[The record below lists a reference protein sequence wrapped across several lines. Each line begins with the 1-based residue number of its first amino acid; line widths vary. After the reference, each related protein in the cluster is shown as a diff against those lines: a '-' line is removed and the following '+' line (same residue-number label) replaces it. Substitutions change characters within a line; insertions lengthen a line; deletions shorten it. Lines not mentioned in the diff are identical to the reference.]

1 MHPENHLIFSMI
13 YMIYIMIL
21 NISMT
26 QISLMTIRIQKHL
39 WNNFQLK
46 YEEMKMYLMTFHENM
61 KHDVML

>member
-1 MHPENHLIFSMI
+1 MHHENHVIFSMI

-26 QISLMTIRIQKHL
+26 QISIMTIGIQKHL

-46 YEEMKMYLMTFHENM
+46 YEDMKMYLITFHE
-61 KHDVML
+61 KHET